1 MVIQKERVEN
11 ERQRGKDRLREGGGL
26 NLACSQLCQD
36 LNKQTNLEFLNLHAN
51 WQKIGQ

>member
-1 MVIQKERVEN
+1 MIDKKEKKVKN
-11 ERQRGKDRLREGGGL
+11 EREREREREWGGL

-51 WQKIGQ
+51 